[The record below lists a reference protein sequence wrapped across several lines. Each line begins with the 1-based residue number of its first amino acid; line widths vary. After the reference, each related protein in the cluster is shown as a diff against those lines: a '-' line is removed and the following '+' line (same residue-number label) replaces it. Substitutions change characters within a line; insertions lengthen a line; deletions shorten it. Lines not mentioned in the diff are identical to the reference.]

1 MASGPEQTE
10 IGTSNYLVG
19 MIDIFFALV
28 VGQGV
33 FVFQTAISQPFSATL
48 QAWLAMVLIYY
59 TVIRSFVAWHSA
71 IEAGWYRM
79 SSDRRTTELWRLY
92 VDVLIVALYA
102 YMFIAAEPL
111 TKEEGSDLSGLFW
124 AFPVLF
130 ALYWLWGCFR
140 RAAWGEDDFD
150 FRVLLL
156 FGILYVILAA
166 FYALLPS
173 ETLGVGEGT
182 GNNLALA
189 AALALMALYRYVNFW
204 QGTSGRSM
212 WFWKVPKP
220 RIPPLRRPAQLE
232 REANRE

>member
-1 MASGPEQTE
+1 MGSEPERLE
-10 IGTSNYLVG
+10 IDTSNYLVG

-33 FVFQTAISQPFSATL
+33 LVFQTAIAQPFSASP
-48 QAWLAMVLIYY
+48 QVWLALMLIYY

-111 TKEEGSDLSGLFW
+111 MKEEGSNLGGLFW

-140 RAAWGEDDFD
+140 RVAWGEDEFD
-150 FRVLLL
+150 FWVLLL
-156 FGILYVILAA
+156 FGVLYAALAA
-166 FYALLPS
+166 FYVLLPS
-173 ETLGVGEGT
+173 GTLGIGEET
-182 GNNLALA
+182 GNTLALA
-189 AALALMALYRYVNFW
+189 TALALMALYRYVNFW

-220 RIPPLRRPAQLE
+220 RIPPLRRPGS
-232 REANRE
+232 